1 MMTPNRFDDKNFRT
15 MKTMQKF
22 LLLFLLLVVSNTL
35 SAQISDE
42 IKGIV
47 KKCEEK
53 MENPQGTDVDMDVKI
68 SIIKMHVRVLS
79 KGEKEL
85 MTGSCKILG
94 KTMQMEAGFNG
105 SQEWTYDTMTDSLI
119 ITKTTQKSDR
129 EDDIDLDL
137 TSKFKTA
144 KMKTKNGVY
153 EITFTNPIGKDGPK
167 KAVMVI
173 NQSNYYLSEM
183 QLGTGMMSVTFKI
196 NKIKVGNISD
206 NVFVL
211 DTKKFPTAKIARK

>member
-1 MMTPNRFDDKNFRT
+1 
-15 MKTMQKF
+15 MKTIQKF
-22 LLLFLLLVVSNTL
+22 LLLFLLLIVSNTL

-53 MENPQGTDVDMDVKI
+53 MDNPKGTDVDMDIKI
-68 SIIKMHVRVLS
+68 AIIKMHVRVLS

-94 KTMQMEAGFNG
+94 KTVKMEVGFNG

-119 ITKTTQKSDR
+119 ITQTTQKSDR
-129 EDDIDLDL
+129 EDDLDFDL

-183 QLGTGMMSVTFKI
+183 QLGTGLTSITFKI

-211 DTKKFPTAKIARK
+211 DTKKFPTAKIARKP